1 MAATVQT
8 FGYSDNGITN
18 PIHGSCRYDK
28 KFEMYRYKFRDS
40 IVDNS
45 DNVEE
50 KLGIFFPR
58 VSEDGTVGYVV
69 YNLIVVPDAH
79 NRIPG
84 QLGYHKS
91 TRGLTQVIIFI
102 MAFICTE
109 KF

>member
-1 MAATVQT
+1 M
-8 FGYSDNGITN
+8 S
-18 PIHGSCRYDK
+18 
-28 KFEMYRYKFRDS
+28 
-40 IVDNS
+40 
-45 DNVEE
+45 
-50 KLGIFFPR
+50 IFFPR

-102 MAFICTE
+102 MAFVQRNFNLSFVSCVNQIVLFE
-109 KF
+109 NK